1 MYVSIVIFF
10 PTFFLGKFNFEKHD
24 AVYAKRQ
31 SATMVPLNM
40 SILSTAASVHSA
52 QQNRHSPRN
61 NDEGPNNTSNNPPT
75 SSSATTAIYLGKSA
89 GPIFFAN
96 PATEPRGPASSAASE
111 AGSSRGGEVHRE
123 DPLTHAR
130 NQAASLSAEEEMEKQ
145 MAEEEENAA
154 QEAAERE
161 HAATAFLEE
170 AYRRRNQHGGSGRGG
185 PSDREIKVSSGNE
198 NGGGTGSCSSRSGS
212 VLGVNSGPSSSP
224 GSQSPSP
231 PVSAMQPSVLNHPLT
246 SRINPDPDSKSNSSN
261 GSRSPTDAITMRKPW
276 KKRHYEV
283 VDQDH
288 SSEDQNSTRINPTD
302 LSSPGSRISGSSG
315 GSDKKR
321 AKNSHKISSSS
332 TENSRAKSSHAADL
346 ENNYRSESSHDPIS
360 TSSGSP
366 DQVEDLISEAS
377 VSPDNEKN

>member
-1 MYVSIVIFF
+1 MKLYLKKIIIYIS
-10 PTFFLGKFNFEKHD
+10 TFLLGKFNFEKHD

-40 SILSTAASVHSA
+40 SILSTAASVHNA
-52 QQNRHSPRN
+52 QNRHSPT
-61 NDEGPNNTSNNPPT
+61 NDETSTPSNPPT
-75 SSSATTAIYLGKSA
+75 SSGATAAIYLGKSA
-89 GPIFFAN
+89 PIFFAN
-96 PATEPRGPASSAASE
+96 PAAPAGPAGPASE
-111 AGSSRGGEVHRE
+111 PPREHRE
-123 DPLTHAR
+123 DAR
-130 NQAASLSAEEEMEKQ
+130 NQASVSAQEEMEKQ

-170 AYRRRNQHGGSGRGG
+170 AYRRRNHGSGR
-185 PSDREIKVSSGNE
+185 PEKVSGNE
-198 NGGGTGSCSSRSGS
+198 NGAGSCSSRSGS
-212 VLGVNSGPSSSP
+212 VMGVNSGPSSSP

-231 PVSAMQPSVLNHPLT
+231 PVSAMQPVLNHLSSGAV
-246 SRINPDPDSKSNSSN
+246 SRISNPDPDSKSNSSN

-283 VDQDH
+283 VDQDP
-288 SSEDQNSTRINPTD
+288 EENSRINPD
-302 LSSPGSRISGSSG
+302 SRSSS
-315 GSDKKR
+315 SDKKR
-321 AKNSHKISSSS
+321 AKTHKIP
-332 TENSRAKSSHAADL
+332 TENRAKSSHDL